1 MMPMSLLL
9 LVVVDF
15 VAGAHFKP
23 GKKEEEEED
32 TSRQARGLELAGH
45 FRWLLTEFCLVA

>member
-23 GKKEEEEED
+23 GKKEEEED